1 MNLPRDIEIRLD
13 KADKASAKAKT
24 DTDRQRALEARKSA
38 LDELSKR
45 EADHW
50 TAKAMIER
58 DRLERLRDGGLVVE
72 ELVTTVPVTKDGN
85 PVWKRGRLVM
95 KQERVKRSRITNSD
109 GLETLLQAGT
119 ITAKQFAHG
128 MTYRT
133 LYEAADHGHGLTPP
147 QIGAAR
153 GGAKRQPINDAGQV
167 DQSAVQ
173 RIIDEARHVIDLM
186 ETERDVLALCGAE
199 PLTTLRLVAGE
210 GRTIFSLTGRGG
222 RRRAIN
228 LTKGLLRALDAMG
241 ATESV

>member
-1 MNLPRDIEIRLD
+1 MNLPRDLEIRFDRATKRIAAAKSQAERESHLRARQAVLEEAAQRLD
-13 KADKASAKAKT
+13 SDWS
-24 DTDRQRALEARKSA
+24 DRARAEQNALEQMR
-38 LDELSKR
+38 
-45 EADHW
+45 
-50 TAKAMIER
+50 
-58 DRLERLRDGGLVVE
+58 GGSVVVE
-72 ELVTTVPVTKDGN
+72 ELVATVPLLKDGN
-85 PVWKRGRLVM
+85 PVWRRGRLVM

-109 GLETLLQAGT
+109 GLQTLLQAGT

-153 GGAKRQPINDAGQV
+153 GGAKRQPINDAGKI
-167 DQSAVQ
+167 DQGAVQ

-241 ATESV
+241 A